1 MAAAVQ
7 WRSGV
12 ATDTGLVR
20 SSNEDRYWID
30 DENGTFLVV
39 DGVGG
44 HAAGETAAETAVEVI
59 REELRAASGP
69 ASGNASGSAEDRVRR
84 AIAAANNRI
93 YAIARD
99 SNELRGM
106 ACVLTL
112 AVVDSGE
119 VVIGHVGDSRLYLI
133 WNGAIRKLTSDHS
146 PVGEDEDAGELTE
159 EQAMLHP
166 RRNEVFRDVGTR
178 PHEAG
183 DDGFIEIRRCHF
195 KPEAAFLLC
204 SDGLSDVLPSV
215 AIRDIVERYQG
226 DPAQVAREL
235 VEAANEAGGRDNI
248 TALFVAGS
256 EFRGRQGFSGLPGMR
271 EARAR
276 HATTRMRAAPAAAT
290 GRLRRFFTGRIAFLF
305 YGVLLGVLLGAAL
318 HALRG

>member
-20 SSNEDRYWID
+20 ASNEDRYWLD
-30 DENGTFLVV
+30 DENGVFLVV

-59 REELRAASGP
+59 REELGP
-69 ASGNASGSAEDRVRR
+69 PGEDADGAEDRVRR

-93 YAIARD
+93 YANAQGSD
-99 SNELRGM
+99 HLRGM

-112 AVVDSGE
+112 AVVDSSE
-119 VVIGHVGDSRLYLI
+119 MVIGHVGDSRLYLI

-146 PVGEDEDAGELTE
+146 PVGEGEDAGELTE
-159 EQAMLHP
+159 EEAMLHP

-178 PHEAG
+178 PHDSG
-183 DDGFIEIRRCHF
+183 DDDFIEIRRCHF

-226 DPAQVAREL
+226 DPEQVAREL
-235 VEAANEAGGRDNI
+235 VEAANEAGGKDNI

-256 EFRGRQGFSGLPGMR
+256 EFR
-271 EARAR
+271 
-276 HATTRMRAAPAAAT
+276 PA
-290 GRLRRFFTGRIAFLF
+290 RRFAPPAETGASRRPFTGRIAFLF
-305 YGVLLGVLLGAAL
+305 FGILIGILIGLLLGTLFGG
-318 HALRG
+318 ALRALKG